1 MLEIKK
7 FDAADYLKTEEDIA
21 EYLRVVLEEKNPDL
35 IIKAIGDIARARGM
49 NKISKDVGVNRESL
63 YKSLSGEVGV
73 NFKTIYNVLDALGLK
88 LAIIPKNA

>member
-7 FDAADYLKTEEDIA
+7 FDAADYLKTEADIA

-63 YKSLSGEVGV
+63 YKSLSGEIGV

>member
-35 IIKAIGDIARARGM
+35 IIKAIGDIARAKSM